1 MKKTPPMLKTPSD
14 YVQQS
19 PWLSVAN
26 KQLEIMGRYMTE
38 LGMTP
43 AARTRVAA
51 LNEPATAEPIT
62 IVRLV
67 GVRRDDDGNLVEFD
81 RRPENPVGRDN

>member
-1 MKKTPPMLKTPSD
+1 
-14 YVQQS
+14 
-19 PWLSVAN
+19 
-26 KQLEIMGRYMTE
+26 MTE

-51 LNEPATAEPIT
+51 QIEEAPEPIT
-62 IVRLV
+62 IVRLI

-81 RRPENPVGRDN
+81 RSREGPNWLHRLPLCSGYGSRLGYGTNAQRR